1 MLSNLQ
7 VCFNA
12 VMPLFLIMGLGY
24 GVKCLGGIRVEDVP
38 GLNKMAFR
46 FFMPV
51 MLFWN
56 LYTSSIDQAL
66 QPKLLLFAVGATLG
80 MYGLSLA
87 IVLPTEKDYEKQGVK
102 IQGMYRSNLAI
113 IGLPLATVL
122 VPGADMGPVAML
134 AAIIVPLFNVLAVI
148 TLTAFRGE
156 RLPAGRLIKM
166 VATNP
171 LILGSAVGLVFL
183 GTGWRLPA
191 ALESAV
197 HQVATMTSPF
207 MLFLLG
213 AFFRFSGLRRYRR
226 DLIEVCLV
234 RLFLMP
240 ALLLTAAFLI
250 GIRGVGFAGLISVFA
265 SATAIASFTMT
276 QQMGGDAE
284 LAGDIVVSTSALCI
298 VTMFAW
304 SVLFKALGAQLNR
317 MKVRP
322 GKHDAIE
329 GMEQLDKVIDID
341 QSPIGRTPRS
351 NPATYTGLFDQI
363 RDLFAATQ
371 DAKARGYKKG
381 RFSFNV
387 KGGRC
392 EACGGDGILKIEMH
406 FLPDVYVPCEVCHGK
421 RYNRETLEVKY
432 KGKSIYDVL
441 NMTVEEALEFFRP
454 VPSIFRKLQTLYDV
468 GLSYIRLG
476 QPSTT
481 LSGGEAQR
489 IKLAAELSRRGTGKT
504 IYILDEPTTGL
515 HFADVHKLVE
525 ILHRLSE
532 GGNTVVVIEHNLD
545 VIKTADYIIDI
556 GPEGGDGGGTVIA
569 CGTPEEV
576 AKSPVSYTGKYVEKY
591 L

>member
-66 QPKLLLFAVGATLG
+66 QPKLLLFAVG
-80 MYGLSLA
+80 
-87 IVLPTEKDYEKQGVK
+87 
-102 IQGMYRSNLAI
+102 
-113 IGLPLATVL
+113 
-122 VPGADMGPVAML
+122 
-134 AAIIVPLFNVLAVI
+134 
-148 TLTAFRGE
+148 
-156 RLPAGRLIKM
+156 
-166 VATNP
+166 
-171 LILGSAVGLVFL
+171 LVFL

-197 HQVATMTSPF
+197 RQVAAMTSPF

-304 SVLFKALGAQLNR
+304 SVLFKALGA
-317 MKVRP
+317 
-322 GKHDAIE
+322 
-329 GMEQLDKVIDID
+329 
-341 QSPIGRTPRS
+341 
-351 NPATYTGLFDQI
+351 F
-363 RDLFAATQ
+363 
-371 DAKARGYKKG
+371 
-381 RFSFNV
+381 
-387 KGGRC
+387 
-392 EACGGDGILKIEMH
+392 
-406 FLPDVYVPCEVCHGK
+406 
-421 RYNRETLEVKY
+421 
-432 KGKSIYDVL
+432 
-441 NMTVEEALEFFRP
+441 
-454 VPSIFRKLQTLYDV
+454 
-468 GLSYIRLG
+468 
-476 QPSTT
+476 
-481 LSGGEAQR
+481 
-489 IKLAAELSRRGTGKT
+489 
-504 IYILDEPTTGL
+504 
-515 HFADVHKLVE
+515 
-525 ILHRLSE
+525 
-532 GGNTVVVIEHNLD
+532 
-545 VIKTADYIIDI
+545 
-556 GPEGGDGGGTVIA
+556 
-569 CGTPEEV
+569 
-576 AKSPVSYTGKYVEKY
+576 
-591 L
+591 